1 MISSGAHSKTSEK
14 QLMFRSEDVPTGD
27 YEDIGGDRAHSHR
40 GAVWV
45 KAEKRGTVQTYAWS
59 KVGEGRLEHQVVR

>member
-27 YEDIGGDRAHSHR
+27 YEDSGGDR

-45 KAEKRGTVQTYAWS
+45 KAEKRGTVQAYS
-59 KVGEGRLEHQVVR
+59 